1 MSDPLRPDA
10 SAALAEW
17 AQRVRENREQV
28 DRVREDPERADHYAP
43 IASRFRADPR
53 REDEPAL
60 EHLRLL
66 ARPGERWLD
75 VGAGGGRYALP
86 LALVA
91 GEVVALEPSAGML
104 DVLRASMAE
113 YGIGNVT
120 IHQSRWPMAEPVRVD
135 VALIAHVGYDI
146 EEIGPFLD
154 AMEVSARRLCV
165 AVLFWRRP
173 TWAADELWPAVHGQD
188 RATLPALPE
197 FLGLQL
203 ARGRP
208 FELRLVEQLPMTY
221 ESVEQALTFAR
232 MQTWVRPDGDKD
244 RVLQALVAERVTE
257 RDGRYAFS
265 WEPNPLGVVTWV
277 PPSPTRPSAEEAG
290 SASA

>member
-1 MSDPLRPDA
+1 MSDPLRPNPTE
-10 SAALAEW
+10 ALAEW
-17 AQRVRENREQV
+17 ARRVRENREQV
-28 DRVREDPERADHYAP
+28 ERVREDPERADHYAP
-43 IASRFRADPR
+43 IATVFRADPR

-60 EHLRLL
+60 AVLRSLV
-66 ARPGERWLD
+66 RPGERWLD
-75 VGAGGGRYALP
+75 IGAGGGRYALP
-86 LALVA
+86 LALAA
-91 GEVVALEPSAGML
+91 GEVIAVEPSEGML

-113 YGIGNVT
+113 YGIANVT
-120 IHQSRWPMAEPVRVD
+120 IRQSRWPMVEPVQTD
-135 VALIAHVGYDI
+135 VALIAHVGYDV

-154 AMEVSARRLCV
+154 AMEASARRLCI

-173 TWAADELWPAVHGQD
+173 TWAADELWPTVHGQD

-197 FLGLQL
+197 LLALQL

-244 RVLQALVAERVTE
+244 RALQALVAERVTE
-257 RDGRYAFS
+257 REGRYAFS
-265 WEPNPLGVVTWV
+265 WDPIPLGVLTWA
-277 PPSPTRPSAEEAG
+277 PPSPTRPAAAEAG